1 MKKKIAAVL
10 ITGALAASLAGC
22 SGELS
27 NEYVTVKQYK
37 DIEVPQVLPED
48 VTDDEIE
55 SEIQL
60 RLYMGQEREDITDRP
75 AQEGDMVNIDFTGTI
90 DGEEFSGGSAE
101 GYEMQLGSGA
111 MIGAT
116 DDYKGFEE
124 QIEGH
129 NAGEEFDITV
139 QFPEEYSMNPD
150 MANVVADFHIV
161 LNEVYTTEIPELTDE
176 WVEENSEES
185 ETVDEYKEEIRQFC
199 VEQKLATEMQDAF
212 MELIEAE
219 KYPEGEVE
227 EQISDGEAYY
237 QQYAVSMG
245 VDLDTF
251 IENYMG
257 MSREDFD
264 AQMKESAQNV
274 VKMKEAVKLLAD
286 KKNLEPTDEEY
297 QEAMLRYAVMAG
309 TTDVDAYVQ
318 SVGEDLLKDV
328 IRQDAVMNYLVD
340 NCIQVEQTDS
350 SSDDSSSDEGST
362 DDGSSDGEDT
372 DDSAADNSSED
383 TSSESESK

>member
-10 ITGALAASLAGC
+10 IAGAMAASLAGC

-27 NEYVTVKQYK
+27 NDYVTVKQYK
-37 DIEVPQVLPED
+37 DIEVAQVLPED

-60 RLYMGQEREDITDRP
+60 RLYMGEEREDITDRP

-101 GYEMQLGSGA
+101 GYAMQLGSGA

-116 DDYKGFEE
+116 EDYKGFEE

-129 NAGEEFDITV
+129 SAGEEFDITV
-139 QFPEEYSMNPD
+139 QFPEEYSLNPE
-150 MANVVADFHIV
+150 MSGVVAKFHIV
-161 LNEVYTTEIPELTDE
+161 LNEVYTTQIPELTDE
-176 WVEENSEES
+176 WVKENSEDS
-185 ETVDEYKEEIRQFC
+185 ETVDEYREEIRKFC

-212 MELIEAE
+212 MEQIEAE

-227 EQISDGEAYY
+227 EQISEGEAYY

-245 VDLDTF
+245 ADLETF
-251 IENYMG
+251 IESYMG
-257 MSREDFD
+257 MSMEDFD

-286 KKNLEPTDEEY
+286 KKDLEPTEEEY

-309 TTDVDAYVQ
+309 TTDVELYTE
-318 SVGEDLLKDV
+318 SVGEELLKDV
-328 IRQDAVMNYLVD
+328 IRQDVVMSYLVD
-340 NCIQVEQTDS
+340 NCIQVEQTQ
-350 SSDDSSSDEGST
+350 SSSDEESVS
-362 DDGSSDGEDT
+362 DDGSA
-372 DDSAADNSSED
+372 DSGSED
-383 TSSESESK
+383 TQAE